1 MTMASLSYKSG
12 FVSCDFDLDAPG
24 KRFGAAQLLFSDNEN
39 AGRIHLVPIVVIA
52 NGDGPTVLLCAG
64 THGNE
69 DQGQLVLRRL
79 VHELEPSE
87 VTGRVVILPALNY
100 PAVRAWSR
108 TSPLDNGNLNR
119 SFPGDETSGPTSAL
133 ARFVVDALL
142 PRCDAGMDLHSGGPS
157 SEWACST
164 FLCTCAD
171 PEVYRRSVAMAEAF
185 HAPYLFVV
193 DGRGSPTGFDPAAHA
208 CGVPFISTELGGG
221 GISRE
226 TLDIGYRGVR
236 AVLAHLG
243 VLEAPAALLPEYETV
258 CLNGFQGAGRVLA
271 PFAGLVETTRKPG
284 DRVEAGEV
292 AALLYSLDEVARPP
306 VELVFPASG
315 VVYAR
320 HSSGRVV
327 HGTVVCQSA
336 PQTTLGEVRALAK
349 G

>member
-1 MTMASLSYKSG
+1 MTMASLSYKSR
-12 FVSCDFDLDAPG
+12 FVSCEFDLDAPG

-69 DQGQLVLRRL
+69 DQGQMVLRRM

-119 SFPGDETSGPTSAL
+119 SFPGDEASGPTSAL

-157 SEWACST
+157 SEWACSA

-193 DGRGSPTGFDPAAHA
+193 DGRGSPTGFDPVAHA
-208 CGVPFISTELGGG
+208 CGVPFVSTELGGG

-243 VLEAPAALLPEYETV
+243 VLEVPTGPLPEYETV
-258 CLNGFQGAGRVLA
+258 CLSGFRGAARVLA
-271 PFAGLVETTRKPG
+271 PFEGLVQTMRNPG

-292 AALLYSLDEVARPP
+292 AAVLHSLDEVARPP
-306 VELVFPASG
+306 AELVFPASG

-320 HSSGRVV
+320 HSTGRVV
-327 HGTVVCQSA
+327 HGTVVCQTA
-336 PQTTLGEVRALAK
+336 PETTLDEVRALAN